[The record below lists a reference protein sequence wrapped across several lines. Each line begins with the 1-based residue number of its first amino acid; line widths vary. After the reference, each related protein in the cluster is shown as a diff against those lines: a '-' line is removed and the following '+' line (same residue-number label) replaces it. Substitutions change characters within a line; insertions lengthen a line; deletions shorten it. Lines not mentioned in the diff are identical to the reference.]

1 MKTPKIDLQ
10 LNLEVDARNYYD
22 AANSTKRW
30 GHDFSK
36 AVKPEIV
43 KKVRGKSFQE
53 VKKYLVD
60 TLDKGYFKDIKR
72 VKLKLKIIK
81 HDWSKIEKEYFKRL
95 AKITKNPIYTNKF
108 RVYTTTIGRCPYF
121 LKDNGFMIN
130 IFCSDGVNNTMA
142 HELMHLQFHYYY
154 EDYLREIISKED
166 FHHIKE
172 ALTVLLNIEF
182 QDLLKYKDKGYPNHK
197 KLREFILEQW
207 KETKDLDLVVERCIS
222 NLKELV

>member
-1 MKTPKIDLQ
+1 M
-10 LNLEVDARNYYD
+10 NLKLDAKNYYD
-22 AANSTKRW
+22 ASNSTKTW

-36 AVKPEIV
+36 SARPEIV
-43 KKVRGKSFQE
+43 SKVRGKKFEE
-53 VKKYLVD
+53 VKKYLID
-60 TLDKGYFKDIKR
+60 ILSKGYSKDTKR
-72 VKLKLKIIK
+72 TKIKLKKIEN
-81 HDWSKIEKEYFKRL
+81 DWSKIEKEYFKRL

-108 RVYTTTIGRCPYF
+108 QVYITTIGRCPYF

-130 IFCSDGVNNTMA
+130 IFGNDGINNTIA

-182 QDLLKYKDKGYPNHK
+182 QDLLKHKDNGYPDHQRLRKFIAEHWK
-197 KLREFILEQW
+197 K
-207 KETKDLDLVVERCIS
+207 TKDLDLVIERSIS
-222 NLKELV
+222 NLKELI